1 MEKFDERPGMLEATR
16 GLGPSIVL
24 LHGQQ
29 PDSLN
34 LYLVCDGIMV
44 RLTPSEARRLAED
57 LTRAAKWAGW
67 NDD

>member
-16 GLGPSIVL
+16 GLGPTVVL

-29 PDSLN
+29 AHTLN
-34 LYLVCDGIMV
+34 VYLVCDGIMV

-57 LTRAAKWAGW
+57 LMRAAGWAEST
-67 NDD
+67 DD